1 LFQVGVEEVRVAAD
15 AELGKMDE
23 RRVATVPVH
32 GVDQQPG
39 HGEPDAPVVWPAIS
53 VGSVGM
59 LSPK

>member
-1 LFQVGVEEVRVAAD
+1 
-15 AELGKMDE
+15 MDE